1 MSSVSCTTNK
11 LLVTNTM
18 ATTAAT
24 KLLKFQNIAPAP
36 PHASEESK
44 LRKYT
49 QRSVPYNNDQTQ
61 SVLRRNARERNRVKQ
76 VNNSFARLR
85 QHIPQTIIA
94 DLTKGGGRGP
104 HKKISKVDTLRIAVE
119 YIRRLQDLLDDLN
132 GAVITSNNN
141 SVNISNNLSYTS
153 PVVNSCK
160 TSSNNSNSNSTSTSS
175 SNNNVNSTADNNFI
189 NSNTSATS
197 SLSTGIN
204 NTSLY
209 YTHSTSGANSNN
221 NSNLQSLLEASN
233 AVQQLNFNQSTTL
246 LSPVSLSSYSPQ
258 HNTQLDNDCNSPT
271 SSFNSSLSF
280 DSGTYHDHHNID
292 STQQSSQQQQQ
303 QQQQRQQ
310 QHQQQHE
317 QQQQQ
322 HHHQLNAH
330 LQLKFEPY
338 DNFQLNDDDCT
349 PDDEEIL
356 DYISLWQD
364 Q

>member
-36 PHASEESK
+36 PHASEEAK

-132 GAVITSNNN
+132 GAVITSSNN
-141 SVNISNNLSYTS
+141 SVNISNNLSYS
-153 PVVNSCK
+153 SSAANSCK
-160 TSSNNSNSNSTSTSS
+160 TSSS
-175 SNNNVNSTADNNFI
+175 NVNSTADSNFI

-197 SLSTGIN
+197 SLPTGIN

-209 YTHSTSGANSNN
+209 YTHSSGANSNN

-246 LSPVSLSSYSPQ
+246 LSPSGNVLKPSSDYQMFSGERSLV
-258 HNTQLDNDCNSPT
+258 HKLDHAQASDC
-271 SSFNSSLSF
+271 
-280 DSGTYHDHHNID
+280 
-292 STQQSSQQQQQ
+292 
-303 QQQQRQQ
+303 
-310 QHQQQHE
+310 
-317 QQQQQ
+317 
-322 HHHQLNAH
+322 
-330 LQLKFEPY
+330 
-338 DNFQLNDDDCT
+338 
-349 PDDEEIL
+349 
-356 DYISLWQD
+356 
-364 Q
+364 

>member
-141 SVNISNNLSYTS
+141 SVNISNNLSYT
-153 PVVNSCK
+153 
-160 TSSNNSNSNSTSTSS
+160 TSS

-322 HHHQLNAH
+322 QQQQQLSPQTAVHHQLNAH

>member
-132 GAVITSNNN
+132 GFDSH
-141 SVNISNNLSYTS
+141 
-153 PVVNSCK
+153 VNSRVVCMMFACQQIQNPYALRTFTYVQISFATTTHHHHHYYRHQEELK
-160 TSSNNSNSNSTSTSS
+160 YPKGRWEIEETSSNQIIIIACLSYLIFNRAILGYK
-175 SNNNVNSTADNNFI
+175 NVI
-189 NSNTSATS
+189 
-197 SLSTGIN
+197 
-204 NTSLY
+204 
-209 YTHSTSGANSNN
+209 
-221 NSNLQSLLEASN
+221 LERACR
-233 AVQQLNFNQSTTL
+233 V
-246 LSPVSLSSYSPQ
+246 
-258 HNTQLDNDCNSPT
+258 
-271 SSFNSSLSF
+271 
-280 DSGTYHDHHNID
+280 
-292 STQQSSQQQQQ
+292 
-303 QQQQRQQ
+303 
-310 QHQQQHE
+310 
-317 QQQQQ
+317 
-322 HHHQLNAH
+322 
-330 LQLKFEPY
+330 LKRP
-338 DNFQLNDDDCT
+338 
-349 PDDEEIL
+349 P
-356 DYISLWQD
+356 
-364 Q
+364 